1 MEYRFRQI
9 AASRAGKRV
18 GRSLRVLAL
27 IMSAAAA
34 CRDSTAP
41 NIPGLSISAPEI
53 VQLTA
58 GPSGY
63 HHIAVPV
70 TIRNGTGQQLHLG
83 YCSESLER
91 FTLPNWRFVWGPICL
106 AMVIVLPPI
115 EPGASLTITVNAED
129 TAPGYSGFRFTDTE
143 NIYRVKLG
151 LFFIEEGK
159 TRPVPDDQNASN
171 PFRVVP

>member
-1 MEYRFRQI
+1 MENRFRQI
-9 AASRAGKRV
+9 AASRASKRV

-27 IMSAAAA
+27 MTSAAAA

-41 NIPGLSISAPEI
+41 NTSGLSIGAPET
-53 VQLTA
+53 VHFTA
-58 GPSGY
+58 VPSGY
-63 HHIAVPV
+63 HHISVPV
-70 TIRNGTGQQLHLG
+70 TITNGTSQQLHLG

-129 TAPGYSGFRFTDTE
+129 TAPGYPGFRFTDTD

-159 TRPVPDDQNASN
+159 TRLVPDGKNASN